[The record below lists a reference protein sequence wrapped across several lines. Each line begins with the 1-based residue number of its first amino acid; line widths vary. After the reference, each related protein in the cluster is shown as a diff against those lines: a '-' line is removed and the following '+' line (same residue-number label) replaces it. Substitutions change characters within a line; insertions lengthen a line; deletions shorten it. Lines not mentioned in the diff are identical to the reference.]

1 LNIFLIKT
9 SLKLQNNLKRDFRRD
24 PLGICTPASAQSPFR
39 SSLNSDNLSIESS
52 LTPNSDNSSYNPT
65 RRLSQNDNYDQF
77 ESNSYTTL
85 SSPAS
90 ISSPKRFATAYAY
103 FFILLTTFSKLFI
116 FRKPFWN
123 LKLDTNVLINERS
136 MSLVLPP
143 NQDIEIIRSNFY
155 QKLNVEFEKL
165 LHEYILNLIDQVVLL
180 NKQNEIKNLF
190 NNLTI
195 ELKLLN
201 DCQNSYDN
209 IIEPLIISFNKLYEK
224 CDESYLM
231 CYLLKLVKED
241 IDNKMKLF
249 DDSILENCIQLHKEF
264 INKLLNTQQQQEENR

>member
-1 LNIFLIKT
+1 
-9 SLKLQNNLKRDFRRD
+9 
-24 PLGICTPASAQSPFR
+24 
-39 SSLNSDNLSIESS
+39 
-52 LTPNSDNSSYNPT
+52 
-65 RRLSQNDNYDQF
+65 
-77 ESNSYTTL
+77 
-85 SSPAS
+85 
-90 ISSPKRFATAYAY
+90 
-103 FFILLTTFSKLFI
+103 
-116 FRKPFWN
+116 
-123 LKLDTNVLINERS
+123 

-155 QKLNVEFEKL
+155 HKLNVEFEKL

-241 IDNKMKLF
+241 IDNKMKLY

-264 INKLLNTQQQQEENR
+264 INKLLNTQQQNEENR